1 MAHAERESFVGL
13 TIDTGF
19 TRRECGRPR
28 DSGGRARDACRS
40 HSTKANILPTD
51 GVGGADV
58 QDTDG
63 DSNILT
69 ALHTETPPI
78 SVPRSEAPFA
88 SVHADISY
96 SHHPED
102 GLSSPFG
109 SFYRAR
115 HPSISFNPE
124 VRLDSGRN
132 HGLNEPLA
140 RSPDLRASAYHR
152 PHLRSTVRNTQL
164 RQDDSL
170 EAAYS
175 TSVPGKRGAQRP
187 FPTGRPRSGFMPDS
201 EEAFSAG
208 SELDRLTSL
217 TSNSTMSP
225 TELRTPSD
233 GPKEMLPSPL
243 SISPSVQRSTSLDD
257 PLLWSAGAS
266 WGSKPRSYT
275 CERNGNLRKAMQGS
289 RRSTGSSSKSPAS
302 AYLSLFNSREESAPQ
317 PDDEGQMVG
326 TEYVLGKQI
335 GYGGF
340 SAVKEAFKVES
351 IGGTKR
357 LAVKIVKKL
366 VAGKSE
372 RENDQVQAEFDH
384 EVRIWRYLNHPHIL
398 SLDAVYET
406 DFATFCFTK
415 LAIGGTLFDL
425 IRANRN
431 GLDMNLAKKYSYQL
445 ASAIRYLHEDARV
458 IHRDIK
464 LENCLLDP
472 VSSDGTEVSNL
483 VLCDFGMAEWMST
496 DNGSSSMDPYDNP
509 ADRPP
514 PKNIGPSDSSTSVAG
529 SLEYASP
536 ELLNST
542 NGLVDPAVDMWAFGV
557 VAYTIV
563 VGSRPFQGPFSPRI
577 TTNITK
583 GEWDRNA
590 VLSRNATDPDRQMAL
605 ELIQGCLE
613 LDMNRRLTVRDVLDT
628 RWFRE
633 YSNSAE
639 EMADNS
645 PWKL

>member
-1 MAHAERESFVGL
+1 MAHAEPESFVGL

-19 TRRECGRPR
+19 TRREYGRLR

-40 HSTKANILPTD
+40 HDIRTNVLPTD
-51 GVGGADV
+51 DVVGADV
-58 QDTDG
+58 QDADG
-63 DSNILT
+63 NGNGLKGY
-69 ALHTETPPI
+69 AETPPI

-88 SVHADISY
+88 SDLSY
-96 SHHPED
+96 SHKPED
-102 GLSSPFG
+102 AAFG
-109 SFYRAR
+109 SFWPPR
-115 HPSISFNPE
+115 PSISFNPE
-124 VRLDSGRN
+124 VRLDSGRK
-132 HGLNEPLA
+132 HSLNEPLA
-140 RSPDLRASAYHR
+140 RSPDLRGSVYR
-152 PHLRSTVRNTQL
+152 RFTVRNTQL
-164 RQDDSL
+164 RQNDGL
-170 EAAYS
+170 EVS
-175 TSVPGKRGAQRP
+175 CNVPGQRGGQRL
-187 FPTGRPRSGFMPDS
+187 FPTGQPLGGFMPDS
-201 EEAFSAG
+201 EEAFLAS
-208 SELDRLTSL
+208 SELDRMTSL

-225 TELRTPSD
+225 TELQTPSD
-233 GPKEMLPSPL
+233 GPKEMLLSPL
-243 SISPSVQRSTSLDD
+243 SISPSVQRPASLDD
-257 PLLWSAGAS
+257 PNLWSASAS
-266 WGSKPRSYT
+266 WGYKPRSYT
-275 CERNGNLRKAMQGS
+275 SERNGSLRKAIQGS

-302 AYLSLFNSREESAPQ
+302 AFLSMFNSREESAPQ

-340 SAVKEAFKVES
+340 SAVKEAFKVEPN
-351 IGGTKR
+351 GETKR

-366 VAGKSE
+366 VAGRSE

-384 EVRIWRYLNHPHIL
+384 EVRIWRYLNHAHIL

-425 IRANRN
+425 VRANRN

-472 VSSDGTEVSNL
+472 VISDDGTEVSNL

-496 DNGSSSMDPYDNP
+496 DNGSNSMDPYDNP

-542 NGLVDPAVDMWAFGV
+542 NGILDPAVDIWAFGV
-557 VAYTIV
+557 VVYTNV
-563 VGSRPFQGPFSPRI
+563 VGSRPFQGSFSPRI
-577 TTNITK
+577 TTSITK
-583 GEWDRNA
+583 GKWDRNA
-590 VLSRNATDPDRQMAL
+590 VLSHNANDPDRQMAL

-613 LDMNRRLTVRDVLDT
+613 IDINQRWTVRDALDS

-639 EMADNS
+639 ETADNS